1 MTLRRKVCLA
11 MTLCGAVGFG
21 ALAFALVPWDPAP
34 GGWPE
39 PARASDVFTAEQI
52 NRGEAYARWSRVLS
66 WSSLL
71 VSAAVA
77 CWLGFT
83 SRGARLLGGR
93 TSKWPLQVIGLS
105 AVILLIGQVATLPLS
120 LAFRQRRVD
129 YGLTEQTLTDWAVD
143 LAKNYL
149 LGLAVTSIALLVLVG
164 CARRW
169 QTWWPAI
176 ARSEEHTSELQS
188 LMRLSYAVFC
198 LKKKKT
204 QH

>member
-1 MTLRRKVCLA
+1 MTLHRKVCLA

-77 CWLGFT
+77 CWRGFT
-83 SRGARLLGGR
+83 SRGARLPGGR
-93 TSKWPLQVIGLS
+93 TSHWPLQGRKIG
-105 AVILLIGQVATLPLS
+105 GEGK
-120 LAFRQRRVD
+120 R
-129 YGLTEQTLTDWAVD
+129 G
-143 LAKNYL
+143 
-149 LGLAVTSIALLVLVG
+149 VG
-164 CARRW
+164 R
-169 QTWWPAI
+169 
-176 ARSEEHTSELQS
+176 
-188 LMRLSYAVFC
+188 
-198 LKKKKT
+198 
-204 QH
+204 